1 MKTKFEK
8 VDGRWVVA
16 TGNVVA
22 VDFINMGDEYDIIL
36 ADQYKD
42 VCTGETFAKL
52 HDDFASDIVDEH
64 IWHLVKHYEIMPEY
78 KHVQGNH
85 KKAARA
91 ARINDICGVH
101 WTKPFDLK
109 RIGKNRKMARIMYP
123 NAAQLAEYEN
133 YLPF

>member
-1 MKTKFEK
+1 MKSSFEK

-22 VDFINMGDEYDIIL
+22 VDFINMGDDYDVIL
-36 ADQYKD
+36 GDQYKD
-42 VCTGETFAKL
+42 VCTGKTFAKQR
-52 HDDFASDIVDEH
+52 DDIMSDIVGEP
-64 IWHLVKHYEIMPEY
+64 IWHLVKHYDEMPEY
-78 KHVQGNH
+78 KHIRGNH

>member
-1 MKTKFEK
+1 MKTEFKK
-8 VDGRWVVA
+8 IDGRWVVA

-22 VDFINMGDEYDIIL
+22 VDYINMGDDYDVIL
-36 ADQYKD
+36 ADQYID
-42 VCTGETFAKL
+42 VCTGETFAKQL
-52 HDDFASDIVDEH
+52 DDFASDFVGER
-64 IWHLVKHYEIMPEY
+64 IWHLVKHYDVLPEY
-78 KHVQGNH
+78 KHIRKNH

-123 NAAQLAEYEN
+123 NTAQLAEFEN
-133 YLPF
+133 GLPF